1 LIERGE
7 ARAALVLLARAPA
20 SADVAAARS
29 SAHLALGEID
39 AALSAA
45 RTALELDR
53 HNPAASF
60 NLGRALMEIG
70 EPEAAAAA
78 FADAER
84 LFAGVAEISA
94 RLGEAAYLAGDD
106 VAAEAA
112 LRRALDRAPAH
123 PRAFA
128 LLAELLHQRADG
140 PALDRLL
147 QDATQAGGAQAF
159 RAASVLA
166 GLERRKEA
174 LEALAR
180 VETGAAPSPAVDMLA
195 ADVLRKEGDHGR
207 ALVRARAA
215 ASGAPDDPVINA
227 PLARLLLTT
236 GALQEAERVA
246 RRFCAAFPDN
256 QLWRA
261 FLWTALAAQGAAEA
275 DALLDFERDIF
286 VADLAPP
293 APCRSID
300 AFNAALAAELSPLHH
315 PTVRGPL
322 GQSVQGGSQTRR
334 PLQSLRSPALTA
346 FFALARETADRFAA
360 ALAPPPDH
368 PGLGWRGKKATVA
381 AAWSVALAPGGRHSA
396 HVHPAGAISSA
407 YYVEAPGG
415 AATAGGLALGEPP
428 FSVPGLERPRRLV
441 DPVPGRLVLF
451 PSWCWHGTAPFTATG
466 RRLTIAFDL
475 VFR

>member
-1 LIERGE
+1 
-7 ARAALVLLARAPA
+7 
-20 SADVAAARS
+20 
-29 SAHLALGEID
+29 
-39 AALSAA
+39 
-45 RTALELDR
+45 
-53 HNPAASF
+53 
-60 NLGRALMEIG
+60 MEIG
-70 EPEAAAAA
+70 EPEPAAAA

-84 LFAGVAEISA
+84 LFPGVAEISA
-94 RLGEAAYLAGDD
+94 RRGEAAYLAGDD
-106 VAAEAA
+106 GAAEAA

-128 LLAELLHQRADG
+128 LLAELLHQRADR

-147 QDATQAGGAQAF
+147 QGAAHAGGAQAF

-166 GLERRKEA
+166 GLDRRKEA
-174 LEALAR
+174 LDALAR
-180 VETGAAPSPAVDMLA
+180 AEIGAAPAPAVDMLA
-195 ADVLRKEGDHGR
+195 ADILREDG
-207 ALVRARAA
+207 ALGPALLRARAA
-215 ASGAPDDPVINA
+215 ASRAPYDPSVNA

-236 GALQEAERVA
+236 GAFQEAEGLA
-246 RRFCAAFPDN
+246 RRFSAAFPDN

-261 FLWTALAAQGAAEA
+261 FLWSALASQGAAEA
-275 DALLDFERDIF
+275 DALLDFARDVL
-286 VADLAPP
+286 VADLSPP
-293 APCRSID
+293 APYPSID

-315 PTVRGPL
+315 AAGREPL
-322 GQSVQGGSQTRR
+322 GQSVHGGSQTRR

-346 FFALARETADRFAA
+346 FFALARETADGFASV
-360 ALAPPPDH
+360 LTPPPDH

-415 AATAGGLALGEPP
+415 ATSAGALALGEPP
-428 FSVPGLERPRRLV
+428 FPLPGHNGPRRLV

-451 PSWCWHGTAPFTATG
+451 PSYCWHGTAPFTAAG